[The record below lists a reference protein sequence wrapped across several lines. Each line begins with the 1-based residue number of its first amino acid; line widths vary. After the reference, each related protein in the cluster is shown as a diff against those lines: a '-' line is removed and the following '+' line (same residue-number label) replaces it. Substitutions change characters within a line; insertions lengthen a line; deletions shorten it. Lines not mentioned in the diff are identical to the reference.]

1 MNLPRLRLNDRT
13 GTAATADSVLLAV
26 YAPFGTD
33 ATLSTFPDGSSQ
45 DLIQHPL
52 VQSLLQV
59 SVFGIHVMAL
69 IDRYGDDTY
78 LVEIPAGK
86 TAEIKVTSRW
96 KQDMAS
102 SNNLS
107 GFLQHAWRAHPGSS
121 LVLALEG
128 HGAGFLPDL
137 DRSQLTQENVTRKG
151 AFEWRIEATQSAPVK
166 TDGSPV
172 LPGGYPQL
180 PGGYPQLPVNHMPLS
195 TFGLGAA
202 LKSALAA
209 GVPTLSVIHFNNC
222 FNMSTELLHTV
233 APYAEYATAYIN
245 YNFFTSG
252 AAYPTV
258 FEKLAAQGT
267 ATPQELASWFALANH
282 DYLAAKGNHP
292 TVGCA
297 IELARMKEIAER
309 VDDMSDA
316 LLAALRVPS
325 AAQRADTVEKIK
337 RSIIRAQQL
346 DADGDMELE
355 TPDQMTDLRSL
366 AHELQAEDF
375 GEFAVKDTAAAL
387 EKALAGIKQY
397 GDSDDPWTLPSGF
410 WDFSSEFLAM
420 NIFLPDPILVGLWDW
435 RSPYYLD
442 VNPDPTA
449 PRVQP
454 NIIDFLQVTDWVDFI
469 IEYHKDVK
477 FVGLLPASIPEF
489 PVFNAKYE
497 PPRDD
502 PKDPPCPPPPPCD
515 PPKDPPK

>member
-1 MNLPRLRLNDRT
+1 MNLPKLRPTNST
-13 GTAATADSVLLAV
+13 NSTAVTTESVLLAV

-33 ATLSTFPDGSSQ
+33 ATLSSFPDGSSQ

-52 VQSLLQV
+52 VQGLLKV
-59 SVFGIHVMAL
+59 SASGIHVVAL
-69 IDRYGDDTY
+69 VDRYADDTY

-86 TAEIKVTSRW
+86 TAEIKVMSRW

-102 SNNLS
+102 PNNLA
-107 GFLQHAWRAHPGSS
+107 GFLQYAARTHPGSS
-121 LVLALEG
+121 VVLALEG
-128 HGAGFLPDL
+128 HGAGFLPGL
-137 DRSQLTQENVTRKG
+137 DRSQLTQENVTGNG
-151 AFEWRIEATQSAPVK
+151 AFEWRIESTQSAPVRG
-166 TDGSPV
+166 DGSPV
-172 LPGGYPQL
+172 LPGGFPML
-180 PGGYPQLPVNHMPLS
+180 PGGFPMLPVNHMPLS

-209 GVPTLSVIHFNNC
+209 GVPKPSIIHFNNC

-233 APYAEYATAYIN
+233 APYAEYATGYIN

-252 AAYPTV
+252 AAYPPV
-258 FEKLAAQGT
+258 FEKLATQGT
-267 ATPQELASWFALANH
+267 ATPQELASWFAQANH

-292 TVGCA
+292 TVGGA
-297 IELARMKEIAER
+297 IELARMTEIAER
-309 VDDMSDA
+309 TDDFSDA
-316 LLAALRVPS
+316 LLAALRTPN
-325 AAQRADTVEKIK
+325 AAERDATVEKIK
-337 RSIIRAQQL
+337 QAIIRAQQL

-355 TPDQMTDLRSL
+355 TPDPMTDLRSL
-366 AHELQAEDF
+366 AHEMQVDDF
-375 GEFAVKDTAAAL
+375 GIYPVKDTAIAL

-397 GDSDDPWTLPSGF
+397 GDNASPWTLPSGT

-420 NIFLPDPILVGLWDW
+420 NIFLPDPLLQGLWDW
-435 RSPYYLD
+435 RSPYYMN
-442 VNPDPTA
+442 VNPTP
-449 PRVQP
+449 VQP
-454 NIIDFLQVTDWVDFI
+454 NVIDFVQVTDWVDFL